1 MQPFEPSEC
10 VSSVQARGARVSAEQ
25 AELGHAWRQT
35 TRDAPT
41 LDHCLTR
48 SRGQPEQFRRHQ
60 SEAGLGRS
68 QSACNH
74 LSPAAHSQ
82 RGVRQKACAS
92 NEAQECGASRA
103 RGAWPRMTLP
113 RSTTRSMMA
122 WAYHASDTVCR
133 RLPHITWE
141 RWRGGGGGVSSARWD
156 SEWMDKR
163 QAPHVL
169 IGVARPERWPC
180 PAIRRE
186 LPTARQVQS
195 HRHWSH
201 PPASWTGHRTPCDI
215 RSIVSQNRN
224 EFCFDRFDREQWP
237 MRMRMSSPRTCA
249 I

>member
-141 RWRGGGGGVSSARWD
+141 RWRGGGGGQLSTMGQRVDGQATGASRSDWSRSARAMAMSRD
-156 SEWMDKR
+156 
-163 QAPHVL
+163 P
-169 IGVARPERWPC
+169 AR
-180 PAIRRE
+180 A
-186 LPTARQVQS
+186 A
-195 HRHWSH
+195 HRS
-201 PPASWTGHRTPCDI
+201 PGTEPSSLESSSG
-215 RSIVSQNRN
+215 IVDRPQN
-224 EFCFDRFDREQWP
+224 
-237 MRMRMSSPRTCA
+237 TL
-249 I
+249 